1 MTDQNVIACRRIT
14 VQRNGKETNTNTYIL
29 TFGQP
34 TIPASVKIGYQV
46 VKVDQFFPSPLRCFN
61 CQNFGHHKAT
71 CKRAA
76 ICTNCGQPEHG
87 ATKESPCT
95 APAHCANCGEEHA
108 AHSRDCHK
116 WVQEKEIVKIKHTM
130 NITFPEAR
138 KKYQAIHA
146 MMLQSRPSYAAV
158 AKSTSTVEVQT
169 DLTWPI
175 TADTYSKLPSGTA
188 THEIT
193 ARKRTASDNQPPT
206 RSNVEQAAQTASTPQ
221 LNKVNLGARPKEP
234 APNQPK
240 VNKPS
245 QQPRQPEKK
254 GTVNRV
260 NTGRIIKGSNDP
272 IQLYNRFGQLGPE
285 SEMVVLGPSKA
296 GNNRGGG
303 KTPHR

>member
-1 MTDQNVIACRRIT
+1 MNV
-14 VQRNGKETNTNTYIL
+14 
-29 TFGQP
+29 P
-34 TIPASVKIGYQV
+34 
-46 VKVDQFFPSPLRCFN
+46 
-61 CQNFGHHKAT
+61 
-71 CKRAA
+71 
-76 ICTNCGQPEHG
+76 
-87 ATKESPCT
+87 
-95 APAHCANCGEEHA
+95 
-108 AHSRDCHK
+108 
-116 WVQEKEIVKIKHTM
+116 
-130 NITFPEAR
+130 FPEAR
-138 KKYQAIHA
+138 KKYQATHA

-158 AKSTSTVEVQT
+158 TKSTSTVEVQT

-193 ARKRTASDNQPPT
+193 ARKRTASDSQPPT
-206 RSNVEQAAQTASTPQ
+206 WSNVEQAAQTASTPQ

-240 VNKPS
+240 INKPS
-245 QQPRQPEKK
+245 QQPQQPEKK
-254 GTVNRV
+254 GTINRV
-260 NTGRIIKGSNDP
+260 NTGHISKGSNDP